1 MEPDEDRVEHFR
13 PPDLMR
19 SLTIDIAIRIGL
31 LVLLAYWSLKVIGP
45 FVTILLWSGILTV
58 ALYPVFNWLARVI
71 GSKTLAAATITMLS
85 LMIVL
90 GPVTWLGF
98 AMIGGIELLVKGIDT
113 GQLAIPMPP
122 EAVRSWPLIGEKIF
136 QLWSQ
141 AASNTEALLLQSAPY
156 LKDIG
161 ATLLNIS
168 QGVAVGLLEFV
179 GSIVI
184 AGFLYIPGPRVLD
197 FIRILLR
204 RILGH
209 ESQQMLQLIGSTIRN
224 VARGVVGIALLQSL
238 LAGIGFIIAGIPAAG
253 LFTFLAL
260 VLGIIQIGPSIL
272 IIPIVIWSWMKME
285 PSSAVMFTAYMI
297 PVSLADNIL
306 RPIIM
311 ARGLSTPMP
320 VILVGVIGGMI
331 AYGISGLF
339 VGPIVLAVLWAL
351 IQEWAVES

>member
-1 MEPDEDRVEHFR
+1 MPTQPELNEGRPVDR
-13 PPDLMR
+13 MR
-19 SLTIDIAIRIGL
+19 SVTIDVAIRIGL

-58 ALYPVFNWLARVI
+58 ALYPVFNWLARLI
-71 GSKTLAAATITMLS
+71 GSKTLAAAMITVLS

-98 AMIGGIELLVKGIDT
+98 AMVGGIELLVKGIDT
-113 GQLAIPMPP
+113 GQLAIQMPP
-122 EAVRSWPLIGEKIF
+122 DAIKSWPLIGEKIF
-136 QLWSQ
+136 QLWTQ
-141 AASNTEALLLQSAPY
+141 AATNTEALLLQAAPY
-156 LKDIG
+156 LKDFG
-161 ATLLNIS
+161 GKLLSLS

-184 AGFLYIPGPRVLD
+184 AGFLYSPGPRILD
-197 FIRILLR
+197 FMRIVLR

-209 ESQQMLQLIGSTIRN
+209 ESQEMLRLIGSTIRN
-224 VARGVVGIALLQSL
+224 VARGVVGIALLQAL
-238 LAGIGFIIAGIPAAG
+238 LAGIGFVVADIPAAG

-260 VLGIIQIGPSIL
+260 LLGIVQIGPSIL
-272 IIPIVIWSWMKME
+272 IIPMVIWSWTKMD
-285 PSSAVMFTAYMI
+285 PSSALMFTAYMV
-297 PVSLADNIL
+297 PVSLADNVL
-306 RPIIM
+306 RPVIM

-351 IQEWAVES
+351 IQEWATES

>member
-1 MEPDEDRVEHFR
+1 MSIKHDLDYPR
-13 PPDLMR
+13 PVDPLR

-31 LVLLAYWSLKVIGP
+31 LALLAYWSLKVIGP

-58 ALYPVFNWLARVI
+58 ALYPVFKRLAYLI
-71 GSKTLAAATITMLS
+71 GSETLAAATITLLS
-85 LMIVL
+85 LLIVL

-98 AMIGGIELLVKGIDT
+98 AMVGGIQLLVKGIET
-113 GQLAIPMPP
+113 GQLTIPMAPD
-122 EAVRSWPLIGEKIF
+122 VIKSWPLIGDKIF

-141 AASNTEALLLQSAPY
+141 AATNTEALLLQAAPY
-156 LKDIG
+156 LKDFG
-161 ATLLNIS
+161 GRLLSLS

-184 AGFLYIPGPRVLD
+184 AGFLYSPGPR
-197 FIRILLR
+197 IIEYMRILLR
-204 RILGH
+204 RVLGH
-209 ESQQMLQLIGSTIRN
+209 ESQEMLQLIGSTIRN
-224 VARGVVGIALLQSL
+224 VARGVVGIALLQAL
-238 LAGIGFIIAGIPAAG
+238 LAGLGFIVAEIPAAG

-260 VLGIIQIGPSIL
+260 LLGIVQIGPSIL
-272 IIPIVIWSWMKME
+272 IIPMVIWSWTKMD
-285 PSSAVMFTAYMI
+285 PSSALMFTAYMV

-306 RPIIM
+306 RPVVM

-351 IQEWAVES
+351 IQEWATEG

>member
-1 MEPDEDRVEHFR
+1 MATQDHIDSAR
-13 PPDLMR
+13 PLDLLR
-19 SLTIDIAIRIGL
+19 SLTIDVAIRIGL
-31 LVLLAYWSLKVIGP
+31 LALLAYWSLKVIGP

-58 ALYPVFNWLARVI
+58 ALYPVFKWLARLI
-71 GSKTLAAATITMLS
+71 GSKTLAAAMITVLS

-98 AMIGGIELLVKGIDT
+98 AMIGGIELLVRGIDT

-122 EAVRSWPLIGEKIF
+122 DAIKSWPLIGEKIF

-141 AASNTEALLLQSAPY
+141 ATTNTETRLLQAAPY

-161 ATLLNIS
+161 GKLLSLS
-168 QGVAVGLLEFV
+168 QGVAIGLLEFV

-184 AGFLYIPGPRVLD
+184 AGFLYSLGPRILD
-197 FIRILLR
+197 FMRTLLR

-209 ESQQMLQLIGSTIRN
+209 ESQEMLQLIGSTIRN
-224 VARGVVGIALLQSL
+224 VARGVVGIALLQAL
-238 LAGIGFIIAGIPAAG
+238 LAGIGFIVAGIPAAG

-260 VLGIIQIGPSIL
+260 LLGIIQIGPSIL
-272 IIPIVIWSWMKME
+272 IFPIVIWSWTKME
-285 PSSAVMFTAYMI
+285 PSSALMFTAYMV

-306 RPIIM
+306 RPVIM

-320 VILVGVIGGMI
+320 VILVGVMGGMI

-351 IQEWAVES
+351 IQEWTVEG

>member
-1 MEPDEDRVEHFR
+1 MSTQDHIDNVRSPN
-13 PPDLMR
+13 LLR
-19 SLTIDIAIRIGL
+19 SLTIDVAIRIGL
-31 LVLLAYWSLKVIGP
+31 LALLAYWSLKVIGP
-45 FVTILLWSGILTV
+45 FVTILLWSSILTV
-58 ALYPVFNWLARVI
+58 ALYPVFNWLVRLI
-71 GSKTLAAATITMLS
+71 GSKSLAAAIITLLS

-98 AMIGGIELLVKGIDT
+98 AMIGGIELLVKGIDA
-113 GQLAIPMPP
+113 GQLAIPLPP
-122 EAVRSWPLIGEKIF
+122 EAVKSWPLIGEKIF

-141 AASNTEALLLQSAPY
+141 AASNTEALLLQAAPY

-161 ATLLNIS
+161 GKLLS
-168 QGVAVGLLEFV
+168 LSEGVAVGLLEFV

-184 AGFLYIPGPRVLD
+184 AGFLYSPGPRILE
-197 FIRILLR
+197 FIRIILR

-209 ESQQMLQLIGSTIRN
+209 ESQEMLQLIGSTIRN

-238 LAGIGFIIAGIPAAG
+238 LAGIGFVVAGIPAAG

-260 VLGIIQIGPSIL
+260 LLGIIQIGPSIL
-272 IIPIVIWSWMKME
+272 IIPIVIWSWTKMD
-285 PSSAVMFTAYMI
+285 PSSALMFTAYMI

-306 RPIIM
+306 RPVIM

-331 AYGISGLF
+331 AYGITGLF

-351 IQEWAVES
+351 IQEWAAAEN

>member
-1 MEPDEDRVEHFR
+1 MSIKHDLDYPR
-13 PPDLMR
+13 PVDPLR

-31 LVLLAYWSLKVIGP
+31 LALLAYWSLKVIGP

-58 ALYPVFNWLARVI
+58 ALYPVFKRLAYLI
-71 GSKTLAAATITMLS
+71 GSETLAAATITLLS
-85 LMIVL
+85 LLIVL

-98 AMIGGIELLVKGIDT
+98 AMVGGIQLLVKGIET
-113 GQLAIPMPP
+113 GQLIIPMAPD
-122 EAVRSWPLIGEKIF
+122 VIKSWPLIGDKIF

-141 AASNTEALLLQSAPY
+141 AATNTEALLLQAAPY
-156 LKDIG
+156 LKDFG
-161 ATLLNIS
+161 GRLLSLS

-184 AGFLYIPGPRVLD
+184 AGFLYSPGPR
-197 FIRILLR
+197 IIEYMRILLR
-204 RILGH
+204 RVLGH
-209 ESQQMLQLIGSTIRN
+209 ESQEMLQLIGSTIRN
-224 VARGVVGIALLQSL
+224 VARGVVGIALLKAL
-238 LAGIGFIIAGIPAAG
+238 LAGLGFIVAEIPAAG

-260 VLGIIQIGPSIL
+260 LLGIVQIGPSIL
-272 IIPIVIWSWMKME
+272 IIPMVIWSWTKMD
-285 PSSAVMFTAYMI
+285 PSSALMFTAYMV

-306 RPIIM
+306 RPVVM

-351 IQEWAVES
+351 IQEWATEG

>member
-1 MEPDEDRVEHFR
+1 MPAQPDMNDAGPVDR
-13 PPDLMR
+13 MR
-19 SLTIDIAIRIGL
+19 SLTIDVAIRIGL
-31 LVLLAYWSLKVIGP
+31 LALLAYWSLKVIGP

-58 ALYPVFNWLARVI
+58 ALYPVFNWLARLI
-71 GSKTLAAATITMLS
+71 GSKSLAAAMITVLS

-98 AMIGGIELLVKGIDT
+98 AMVGGIELLVKGIDT

-122 EAVRSWPLIGEKIF
+122 DAIKDWPLIGQKIF

-141 AASNTEALLLQSAPY
+141 AATNTETLLLQAAPY
-156 LKDIG
+156 LKDFG
-161 ATLLNIS
+161 SKLLSLS

-184 AGFLYIPGPRVLD
+184 AGFLYSPGPR
-197 FIRILLR
+197 ILEFMRTILR

-209 ESQQMLQLIGSTIRN
+209 ESQEMLQLIGSTIRN
-224 VARGVVGIALLQSL
+224 VARGVVGIALLQAL
-238 LAGIGFIIAGIPAAG
+238 LAGIGFVVAEIPAAG

-260 VLGIIQIGPSIL
+260 LLGIVQIGPSIL
-272 IIPIVIWSWMKME
+272 IIPIVIWSWTKMD
-285 PSSAVMFTAYMI
+285 PSSALMFTAYMV

-306 RPIIM
+306 RPVIM

-351 IQEWAVES
+351 IQEWAIEG

>member
-1 MEPDEDRVEHFR
+1 MPTQHDLNDAR
-13 PPDLMR
+13 PLDLLR
-19 SLTIDIAIRIGL
+19 SLTIDVAIRIGL
-31 LVLLAYWSLKVIGP
+31 LALLAYWSLKVIGP

-58 ALYPVFNWLARVI
+58 ALYPVFNWLARLI
-71 GSKTLAAATITMLS
+71 GSKTLAAAMITVLS

-113 GQLAIPMPP
+113 GQLAMPMPP
-122 EAVRSWPLIGEKIF
+122 DAVKSWPLIGEKIF

-141 AASNTEALLLQSAPY
+141 AATNTEALLLQAAPY

-161 ATLLNIS
+161 GKLLSLS
-168 QGVAVGLLEFV
+168 QGVALGLLEFV

-184 AGFLYIPGPRVLD
+184 AGFLYSPGPRIVD
-197 FIRILLR
+197 FMRIVLR

-209 ESQQMLQLIGSTIRN
+209 ESEEILQLIGSTIRN
-224 VARGVVGIALLQSL
+224 VARGVVGIALLQAL
-238 LAGIGFIIAGIPAAG
+238 LAGIGFIVAGIPAAG

-260 VLGIIQIGPSIL
+260 LLGIVQIGPSIL
-272 IIPIVIWSWMKME
+272 IIPMVVWSWTKMD
-285 PSSAVMFTAYMI
+285 PSSALIFTAYMI

-306 RPIIM
+306 RPVVM

-320 VILVGVIGGMI
+320 VILVGVMGGMI

-351 IQEWAVES
+351 IQEWMAED

>member
-1 MEPDEDRVEHFR
+1 MATQDHIDNGR
-13 PPDLMR
+13 PLDLLR
-19 SLTIDIAIRIGL
+19 SLTIDVAIRIGL
-31 LVLLAYWSLKVIGP
+31 LALIAYWSLKVIGP

-58 ALYPVFNWLARVI
+58 ALYPVFNWLARLI
-71 GSKTLAAATITMLS
+71 GSKTLAAAMITVLS

-122 EAVRSWPLIGEKIF
+122 DVVKSWPLIGEKIF

-141 AASNTEALLLQSAPY
+141 AATNTEALLLQAAPY

-161 ATLLNIS
+161 GKLLGLS

-184 AGFLYIPGPRVLD
+184 AGFLYSPGPRILD
-197 FIRILLR
+197 FMRTLLR

-209 ESQQMLQLIGSTIRN
+209 ESQEMLQLIGSTIRN
-224 VARGVVGIALLQSL
+224 VARGVVGIALLQAL
-238 LAGIGFIIAGIPAAG
+238 LAGLGFIVAGIPAAG

-260 VLGIIQIGPSIL
+260 LLGIVQIGPSIL
-272 IIPIVIWSWMKME
+272 IIPMVVWSWTKMD
-285 PSSAVMFTAYMI
+285 PSSALIFTAYMV

-351 IQEWAVES
+351 IQEWAIES

>member
-1 MEPDEDRVEHFR
+1 MSIKHDLDYPR
-13 PPDLMR
+13 PVDPLR

-31 LVLLAYWSLKVIGP
+31 LALLAYWSLKVIGP

-58 ALYPVFNWLARVI
+58 ALYPVFKRLAYLI
-71 GSKTLAAATITMLS
+71 GSETLAAATITLLS
-85 LMIVL
+85 LLIVL

-98 AMIGGIELLVKGIDT
+98 AMVGGIQLLVKGIET
-113 GQLAIPMPP
+113 GQLTIPMAPD
-122 EAVRSWPLIGEKIF
+122 VIKSWPLIGDKIF

-141 AASNTEALLLQSAPY
+141 AATNTEALLLQAAPY
-156 LKDIG
+156 LKDFG
-161 ATLLNIS
+161 GRLLSLS

-184 AGFLYIPGPRVLD
+184 AGFLYSPGPRILE
-197 FIRILLR
+197 FMRILLR

-209 ESQQMLQLIGSTIRN
+209 ESQEMLQLIGSTIRN
-224 VARGVVGIALLQSL
+224 VARGVVGIALLQAL
-238 LAGIGFIIAGIPAAG
+238 LAGLGFIVAEIPAAG

-260 VLGIIQIGPSIL
+260 LLGIVQIGPSIL
-272 IIPIVIWSWMKME
+272 IIPMVIWSWTKMD
-285 PSSAVMFTAYMI
+285 PSSALMFTAYMV

-306 RPIIM
+306 RPVVM

-351 IQEWAVES
+351 IQEWATEG

>member
-1 MEPDEDRVEHFR
+1 MPTQHDLNDAR
-13 PPDLMR
+13 PLDLLR
-19 SLTIDIAIRIGL
+19 SLTIDVAIRIGL
-31 LVLLAYWSLKVIGP
+31 LALLAYWSLKVIGP

-58 ALYPVFNWLARVI
+58 ALYPVFNWLARLI
-71 GSKTLAAATITMLS
+71 GSKTLAAAMITVLS

-113 GQLAIPMPP
+113 GQLAMPMPP
-122 EAVRSWPLIGEKIF
+122 DAVKSWPLIGEKIF

-141 AASNTEALLLQSAPY
+141 AATNTEALLLQAAPY

-161 ATLLNIS
+161 GKLLSLS
-168 QGVAVGLLEFV
+168 QGVALGLLEFV

-184 AGFLYIPGPRVLD
+184 AGFLYSPGPRIVD
-197 FIRILLR
+197 FMRIVLR
-204 RILGH
+204 RVLGH
-209 ESQQMLQLIGSTIRN
+209 ESEEILQLIGSTIRN
-224 VARGVVGIALLQSL
+224 VARGVVGIALLQAL
-238 LAGIGFIIAGIPAAG
+238 LAGIGFIVAGIPAAG

-260 VLGIIQIGPSIL
+260 LLGIVQIGPSIL
-272 IIPIVIWSWMKME
+272 IIPMVVWSWTKMD
-285 PSSAVMFTAYMI
+285 PSSALIFTAYMI

-306 RPIIM
+306 RPVVM

-320 VILVGVIGGMI
+320 VILVGVMGGMI

-351 IQEWAVES
+351 IQEWMAED

>member
-1 MEPDEDRVEHFR
+1 MLPTEHRMEHDR
-13 PPDLMR
+13 PPDLLR
-19 SLTIDIAIRIGL
+19 SFTIDLAIRIGL
-31 LVLLAYWSLKVIGP
+31 LFLLAYWSLKVIGP

-58 ALYPVFNWLARVI
+58 ALYPVFSWLTRVI
-71 GSKTLAAATITMLS
+71 GSKTLAAATITVLS

-98 AMIGGIELLVKGIDT
+98 AMVGGIELLAKGIDT
-113 GQLAIPMPP
+113 GQLTIPMPP
-122 EAVRSWPLIGEKIF
+122 DVIRSWPLIGEKIY

-141 AASNTEALLLQSAPY
+141 AVTNTEALLLQAAPY
-156 LKDIG
+156 MKTVGGKLLSIG
-161 ATLLNIS
+161 

-184 AGFLYIPGPRVLD
+184 AGFLYSPGPRILD
-197 FIRILLR
+197 FMRIMLR

-209 ESQQMLQLIGSTIRN
+209 ESHEMLQLIGSTIRN
-224 VARGVVGIALLQSL
+224 VARGVVGIALLQAL
-238 LAGIGFIIAGIPAAG
+238 LAGIGFTVAGIPAPG

-260 VLGIIQIGPSIL
+260 LLGIVQIGPSIL
-272 IIPIVIWSWMKME
+272 IIPMVIWSWTKME
-285 PSSAVMFTAYMI
+285 PSSALIFTAYMV

-306 RPIIM
+306 RPVIM

-351 IQEWAVES
+351 IQEWATEG

>member
-1 MEPDEDRVEHFR
+1 MPTQYDLNDAR
-13 PPDLMR
+13 PLDLLR
-19 SLTIDIAIRIGL
+19 SLTIDVAIRIGL

-58 ALYPVFNWLARVI
+58 ALYPVFNWLARLI
-71 GSKTLAAATITMLS
+71 GSKTLAAAMITVLS

-113 GQLAIPMPP
+113 GQLAMPMPP
-122 EAVRSWPLIGEKIF
+122 DVVKSWPLIGEKIF

-141 AASNTEALLLQSAPY
+141 AATNTEALLLQAAPY

-161 ATLLNIS
+161 GKLLSLS
-168 QGVAVGLLEFV
+168 QGVALGLLEFV

-184 AGFLYIPGPRVLD
+184 AGFLYSPGPRIVD
-197 FIRILLR
+197 FMRIVLR
-204 RILGH
+204 RVLGH
-209 ESQQMLQLIGSTIRN
+209 ESEEILQLIGSTIRN
-224 VARGVVGIALLQSL
+224 VARGVVGIALLQAL
-238 LAGIGFIIAGIPAAG
+238 LAGIGFIVAGIPAAG

-260 VLGIIQIGPSIL
+260 LLGIVQIGPSIL
-272 IIPIVIWSWMKME
+272 IIPMVVWSWTKMD
-285 PSSAVMFTAYMI
+285 PSSALIFTAYMI

-306 RPIIM
+306 RPVVM

-320 VILVGVIGGMI
+320 VILVGVMGGMI

-351 IQEWAVES
+351 IQEWMAED